1 MARADVAAA
10 AAAVLRDPGAHA
22 GATYELTG
30 PEALTMSEVAER
42 AGRVLGRS
50 LRFEDETREEA
61 WASRR
66 AAYPDAPDW
75 QLEAW
80 VSTYTAIADGSCA
93 EVTGAVEQLTARPA
107 RTLEETLEETLRA

>member
-1 MARADVAAA
+1 
-10 AAAVLRDPGAHA
+10 
-22 GATYELTG
+22 
-30 PEALTMSEVAER
+30 MSEVAER
-42 AGRVLGRS
+42 AGRVLGRD
-50 LRFEDETREEA
+50 LRFVDETVEEA

-93 EVTGAVEQLTARPA
+93 RVTDAVERVTGRPA
-107 RTLEETLEETLRA
+107 RTLEQTLDG

>member
-1 MARADVAAA
+1 VARADVAAVA
-10 AAAVLRDPGAHA
+10 TAVLRDPASHA
-22 GATYELTG
+22 EAAYELTG
-30 PEALTMSEVAER
+30 PEALTLTEVAER
-42 AGRVLGRS
+42 AGRVTGRA
-50 LRFEDETREEA
+50 LRFEDETVEGA

-93 EVTGAVEQLTARPA
+93 RVTDDVERVTGRPA
-107 RTLEETLEETLRA
+107 RSLEETLTP